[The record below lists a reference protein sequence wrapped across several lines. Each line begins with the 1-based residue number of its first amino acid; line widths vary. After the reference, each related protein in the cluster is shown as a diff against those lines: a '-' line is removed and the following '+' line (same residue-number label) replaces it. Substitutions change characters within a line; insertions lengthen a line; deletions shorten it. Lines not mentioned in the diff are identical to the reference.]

1 VRKHRLNHQIKVPE
15 VRLVDEHGEL
25 LGVMPTTQA
34 QQKAQ
39 ELGVDL
45 VEISPKANPPV
56 CKVID
61 YGKMLYALKKKEQQA
76 KKATKSKEQ
85 KGTRLTFKMDVGD
98 LDRQRKMAEKF
109 LTDGHP
115 VRVQMRLRGRERA
128 HMGLAFEK
136 LNAFLDSL
144 SEVGKIEQPP
154 KPSGFQIIA
163 ILKPTKKSN
172 K

>member
-1 VRKHRLNHQIKVPE
+1 
-15 VRLVDEHGEL
+15 
-25 LGVMPTTQA
+25 MSTSQA
-34 QQKAQ
+34 AQKAT

-45 VEISPKANPPV
+45 VEISPKAKPPV
-56 CKVID
+56 CKLID
-61 YGKMLYALKKKEQQA
+61 YGKMLYELKKKEQHA
-76 KKATKSKEQ
+76 KKSSKAKEQ

-109 LTDGHP
+109 LAEGHP

-136 LNAFLDSL
+136 LNAFLASL
-144 SEVGKIEQPP
+144 SEVGKVEQAP

-163 ILKPTKKSN
+163 VLKPITKKS
-172 K
+172 